1 MEITAPQPTP
11 KRRPRVLLWTVVSLL
26 LASASALGWWQFRTR
41 DKLDES
47 CANCR
52 KMIEVMLRQY
62 ARDHD
67 GWYPRGGTT
76 ALDSLA
82 KLVEY
87 EHDVHHF
94 TSHALSPQL
103 IKYWKQH
110 QTFAPDFTCYRY
122 NEGLK
127 ADDLGNWVVLYFHQ
141 PTLWECNK
149 HNHKGTALGRPVL
162 LSPGPSWQFLE
173 EEMFQKYQADTLRYL
188 AEKGRLKKPAPSQ

>member
-11 KRRPRVLLWTVVSLL
+11 KRRPSILLWTVVSLL
-26 LASASALGWWQFRTR
+26 AAIVTALGWWQFRMR

-52 KMIEVMLRQY
+52 KAIEWMLPQY

-87 EHDVHHF
+87 EYEVHHF

-110 QTFAPDFTCYRY
+110 QTFTPDFTCYRY

-127 ADDLGNWVVLYFHQ
+127 ADDPGFLVVLYFHQ
-141 PTLWECNK
+141 PTLWECSK
-149 HNHKGTALGRPVL
+149 QNHKHKALGRPVL
-162 LSPGPSWQFLE
+162 LSPGLSWQFLE

-188 AEKGRLKKPAPSQ
+188 AVNGRLKKPTPAK